1 MELKGSVGMWTDHA
15 KDTFFAS
22 GLSALTT
29 CGAEPIAPEA
39 GSEHWLD
46 DYILNTTLRFAVE
59 APKRQ
64 IMFELIRK
72 ADWACREYESG
83 RVELQAY
90 FDEGRPT
97 KLRRYSRALS
107 HFEACLAGLWQGW
120 SLARAVVPEER
131 KLFVRRDDTAFER
144 VHVLYTAS
152 KHADEFIASG
162 RHAPDGTLQI
172 WFTNVGL
179 QGIEKAVSFRELKDL
194 TESLCRVATYVSNPD
209 AGPPSRNEESPSA
222 DDFGPTETAGGE

>member
-15 KDTFFAS
+15 KDTFFAP

-29 CGAEPIAPEA
+29 SGAEPIVLEA
-39 GSEHWLD
+39 DSEHWLD

-72 ADWACREYESG
+72 ADWARREYESG

-97 KLRRYSRALS
+97 RLRRYSRALS

-120 SLARAVVPEER
+120 SLARAVIPGAP
-131 KLFVRRDDTAFER
+131 KLFTPKDDTEFER
-144 VHVLYTAS
+144 VNALYNAS
-152 KHADEFIASG
+152 KHADQMIADG
-162 RHAPDGTLQI
+162 RHAPDGTLQM

-194 TESLCRVATYVSNPD
+194 TESLCRVASYVSNPD
-209 AGPPSRNEESPSA
+209 AGPDARRAEPLSA
-222 DDFGPTETAGGE
+222 DDLGPPEAAGGE